1 MICRPKRSYGR
12 NQALPP
18 KLATERRERVATL
31 SERINEALRA
41 LRASTPDI
49 IGSLVVSTEGFV
61 VSSLLP
67 AEVDEEL
74 VSGMAASLLGV
85 GERIS
90 ADLMRSDMEQV
101 YVRSPKGYII
111 LNAVTNDTVLVLL
124 VTRDAK
130 LGLIFLELKRVLA
143 ELSKAI

>member
-1 MICRPKRSYGR
+1 MERTTEGR
-12 NQALPP
+12 VH
-18 KLATERRERVATL
+18 TV
-31 SERINEALRA
+31 SDRINEALRA

-101 YVRSPKGYII
+101 FVRSPKGYII
-111 LNAVTNDTVLVLL
+111 LNAVTDDTVLVLL

-130 LGLIFLELKRVLA
+130 LGLIFLELKRALA
-143 ELSKAI
+143 ELTKAI

>member
-1 MICRPKRSYGR
+1 
-12 NQALPP
+12 
-18 KLATERRERVATL
+18 
-31 SERINEALRA
+31 
-41 LRASTPDI
+41 
-49 IGSLVVSTEGFV
+49 
-61 VSSLLP
+61 LLP

-130 LGLIFLELKRVLA
+130 LGLIFLELRRVLA

>member
-1 MICRPKRSYGR
+1 MLQMNTNQTEKRG
-12 NQALPP
+12 PT
-18 KLATERRERVATL
+18 LA
-31 SERINEALRA
+31 ERINESLRG

-101 YVRSPKGYII
+101 FVRSPKGYIV

-130 LGLIFLELKRVLA
+130 LGLIFLELRRVLA
-143 ELSKAI
+143 ELSKTM

>member
-1 MICRPKRSYGR
+1 MLQMNAEKR
-12 NQALPP
+12 LP
-18 KLATERRERVATL
+18 TL
-31 SERINEALRA
+31 SERINESLRA

-101 YVRSPKGYII
+101 FVRSPKGYII

-143 ELSKAI
+143 ELSKTI

>member
-1 MICRPKRSYGR
+1 M
-12 NQALPP
+12 NT
-18 KLATERRERVATL
+18 LA
-31 SERINEALRA
+31 ERINDSLHA

-49 IGSLVVSTEGFV
+49 IGSAVVSTEGFV

-90 ADLMRSDMEQV
+90 SDLMLSGMEQG
-101 YVRSPKGYII
+101 YVRSPRGYVV
-111 LNAVTNDTVLVLL
+111 LNAVTDDTAIVLL
-124 VTRDAK
+124 VSREAK
-130 LGLIFLELKRVLA
+130 LGLIFLELRRA
-143 ELSKAI
+143 LSALTKVI

>member
-1 MICRPKRSYGR
+1 MEARVPT
-12 NQALPP
+12 
-18 KLATERRERVATL
+18 LA
-31 SERINEALRA
+31 ERINESLRA

-111 LNAVTNDTVLVLL
+111 LNAVTHDTVLVLL

-130 LGLIFLELKRVLA
+130 LGLIFLELRRVLA

>member
-1 MICRPKRSYGR
+1 MPALSERIHEGR
-12 NQALPP
+12 
-18 KLATERRERVATL
+18 VITL
-31 SERINEALRA
+31 SEKINEALRT

-67 AEVDEEL
+67 SEVDEEL

-90 ADLMRSDMEQV
+90 ADLMRSEMEQV

-111 LNAVTNDTVLVLL
+111 LNAVTDDTVLVLL
-124 VTRDAK
+124 VSRDAK
-130 LGLIFLELKRVLA
+130 LGLIFLELRRVLA
-143 ELSKAI
+143 ELAKAI

>member
-1 MICRPKRSYGR
+1 MLQMNTNHTDKR
-12 NQALPP
+12 LPT
-18 KLATERRERVATL
+18 LA
-31 SERINEALRA
+31 ERINESLRG

-90 ADLMRSDMEQV
+90 SDLMRSDMEQV
-101 YVRSPKGYII
+101 FVRSPKGYII
-111 LNAVTNDTVLVLL
+111 LNAVTHDTVLVLL

-130 LGLIFLELKRVLA
+130 LGLIFLELRRVLA
-143 ELSKAI
+143 ELSKTI

>member
-1 MICRPKRSYGR
+1 M
-12 NQALPP
+12 
-18 KLATERRERVATL
+18 EERVAISSERIHEGRVITL

-41 LRASTPDI
+41 LRASTPDV

-90 ADLMRSDMEQV
+90 TDLMRSEMEQV

-111 LNAVTNDTVLVLL
+111 LNALSHDTVLVLL
-124 VTRDAK
+124 VARDAK
-130 LGLIFLELKRVLA
+130 LGLIFLELRRVLA
-143 ELSKAI
+143 ELTKAI

>member
-1 MICRPKRSYGR
+1 M
-12 NQALPP
+12 NT
-18 KLATERRERVATL
+18 LA
-31 SERINEALRA
+31 ERINDSLHA

-49 IGSLVVSTEGFV
+49 IGSAVVSTEGFV

-90 ADLMRSDMEQV
+90 SDLMLSGMEQV
-101 YVRSPKGYII
+101 YVRSPRGYVV
-111 LNAVTNDTVLVLL
+111 LNAVTDDTAIVLL
-124 VTRDAK
+124 VSREAK
-130 LGLIFLELKRVLA
+130 LGLIFLELRRA
-143 ELSKAI
+143 LSALTKVI